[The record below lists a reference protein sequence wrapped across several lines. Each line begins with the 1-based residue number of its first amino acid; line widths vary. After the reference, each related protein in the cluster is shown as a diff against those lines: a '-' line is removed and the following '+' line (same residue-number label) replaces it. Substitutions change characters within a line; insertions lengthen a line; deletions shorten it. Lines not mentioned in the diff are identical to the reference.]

1 MNTNKQSA
9 KRRRQDKNSS
19 GVMRIFYVL
28 MLVLMLSSS
37 IIRIAGANRNA
48 QSGAMLTPQVNST
61 GSGSTARAFVFH
73 KVDSISGTCVDLV
86 ISAMG
91 NAVYSNCG
99 HGGEK
104 QYDLNNSELL
114 QLQKW
119 IKQYQPVNYDHT
131 DNALAGIV
139 TTQLYLNGQGNQQA
153 SNVDTQHI
161 IEFAIAMAA
170 KVAMRP

>member
-1 MNTNKQSA
+1 MFLQVRYAWS
-9 KRRRQDKNSS
+9 NSFRS
-19 GVMRIFYVL
+19 TSVRLNLRFAIPVLYDFYL
-28 MLVLMLSSS
+28 ICL
-37 IIRIAGANRNA
+37 
-48 QSGAMLTPQVNST
+48 
-61 GSGSTARAFVFH
+61 
-73 KVDSISGTCVDLV
+73 SGTCVDLV
-86 ISAMG
+86 ISATG

-99 HGGEK
+99 NGGEK
-104 QYDLNNSELL
+104 QYYLNNSELL

>member
-9 KRRRQDKNSS
+9 KRSKQDKNSS
-19 GVMRIFYVL
+19 GVMRVFYVL

-37 IIRIAGANRNA
+37 IIRIAGANRITH
-48 QSGAMLTPQVNST
+48 SGAMLTPQVNST